1 MGKIFVTASGT
12 GVGKT
17 FVTRALINQLRK
29 NKHSVHALKPIGT
42 GFKSEDDKLN
52 DTKLLLR
59 ALELDADTQSINN
72 ITPWRFK
79 EALSPDM
86 AAAREQTYIPF
97 DKLISFCEQENDNDV
112 MLIEGIGGIMVPLNE
127 THTVL
132 DWIIALRAPVLL
144 IVGSYLGTLSHTLTA
159 LGMLRTNSVTVAGIV
174 VNESLDQP
182 VTAQETANVISRF
195 NKGIPI
201 QTLPRVN
208 EPEDAPNLLSL
219 INDYL

>member
-1 MGKIFVTASGT
+1 MSKIFVTASGT
-12 GVGKT
+12 EVGKT
-17 FVTRALINQLRK
+17 FVTRALISQLRK
-29 NKHSVHALKPIGT
+29 TGRSVHALKPIAT
-42 GFKSEDDKLN
+42 GFKSRDDKLS
-52 DTKLLLR
+52 DTKLLLH
-59 ALELDADTQSINN
+59 ALELDTDAQGIDN
-72 ITPWRFK
+72 ITPWRFR

-97 DKLISFCEQENDNDV
+97 DKLIAFCEQENYSDV
-112 MLIEGIGGIMVPLNE
+112 TLIEGIGGVMVPLNE

-159 LGMLRTNSVTVAGIV
+159 LGMLRTNSVTVTGIV
-174 VNESLDQP
+174 VNQSPDQP

-195 NKGIPI
+195 NKDIPI

-208 EPEDAPNLLSL
+208 KPEDAPNLLSL